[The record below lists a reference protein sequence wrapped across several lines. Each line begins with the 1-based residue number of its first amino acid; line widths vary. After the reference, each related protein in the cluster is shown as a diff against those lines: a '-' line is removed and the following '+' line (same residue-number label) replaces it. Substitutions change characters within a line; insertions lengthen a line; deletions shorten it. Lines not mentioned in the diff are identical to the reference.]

1 MMLTHPIYYFLLT
14 LTSIQ
19 LNYVHCSTLDPY
31 SEDPP
36 GPQVIQDP
44 GPGDLNLLR
53 HGAVRPHVEAGSG
66 ACSGPREREKER
78 ERKRESG

>member
-44 GPGDLNLLR
+44 GPGDLNLR
-53 HGAVRPHVEAGSG
+53 EAP
-66 ACSGPREREKER
+66 C
-78 ERKRESG
+78 